1 MSSSIMS
8 VLAPSL
14 NSFKIQTLTMWGWA
28 DLKVSEDGENYEV
41 ETFDS
46 VQDAQNEMNDMIE
59 SLKEDADLYRVVDSN
74 IKQDI
79 NIYC

>member
-14 NSFKIQTLTMWGWA
+14 NSFKIQTRTMWGWA
-28 DLKVSEDGENYEV
+28 DLKTSDNGEDYEV

-46 VQDAQNEMNDMIE
+46 MEDAQNEMNDMIE
-59 SLKEDADLYRVVDSN
+59 SLNEDADLYRVVDSN
-74 IKQDI
+74 TEEEVDL
-79 NIYC
+79 YY